1 MSSQLPLSHCTRKDR
16 HYTGTTQE
24 ANTFF
29 KGTVCSLNIPQGP
42 DGTPLLLYVPMT
54 ELKEVAS
61 GLLEKKKGCNI
72 PQGPES
78 ALVLN
83 TGPQQG

>member
-1 MSSQLPLSHCTRKDR
+1 MSSQLPLSHCTPKDR
-16 HYTGTTQE
+16 HYKGTKQE

-29 KGTVCSLNIPQGP
+29 KETVCSLNIPQGP
-42 DGTPLLLYVPMT
+42 DRAPVLVRAHIGM
-54 ELKEVAS
+54 KEVAS
-61 GLLEKKKGCNI
+61 GLLEKKKGRNI
-72 PQGPES
+72 PQGPGS